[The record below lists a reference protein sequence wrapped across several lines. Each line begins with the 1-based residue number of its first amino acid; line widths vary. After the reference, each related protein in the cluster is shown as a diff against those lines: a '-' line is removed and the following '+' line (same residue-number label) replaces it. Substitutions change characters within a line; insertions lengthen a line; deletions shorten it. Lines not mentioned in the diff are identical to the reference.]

1 MLLVLLLFQIIAVL
15 GNVEHCV
22 SKSLLMDL
30 TDMVPQRQ
38 NITLSKCEEQLLELR
53 KAWQDQQSWALK
65 AMDASG
71 EGFSNFM
78 MGQSTWL
85 GNRFTCRAVN
95 EPMLLDMTSNNFRLL
110 REISPIKF
118 HYLVAYIESNSP
130 WQLQVTIK
138 PNALLHI
145 GLCLPSSCD
154 VPEVE
159 QLIRRT
165 IDENG
170 SFRCWDMDAKLAY
183 AKKPELKSHFFDSGA
198 VQTLFV
204 VAGVTFLLT
213 LVASSGLGQYSR
225 ILACFDLGDNWQL
238 AWKPV
243 DPSQENRPING
254 LRVFTAFSLIGV
266 HVIWYKYFSVD
277 SSVEMLSKLASM
289 TMRHTYWPSMV
300 EIFFVVSGY
309 LTVLNFIKDD
319 QLQKDIASD
328 GFLGNG
334 RRYLRQFIHRYCRL
348 APLQFVIIL
357 MDVVV
362 MEYQR
367 QVSVLHINDPQDELC
382 RRHAV
387 RNLFF
392 IQNLFP
398 IGVMCGSW
406 TWSLGCDMQLHMMA
420 MLLLFTHT
428 KHPKMVRWI
437 IHLLLVLSVLLSIVL
452 MEVNE
457 VRSNFEELYHT
468 NEWSYMSPF
477 IRMLAYIIGGIYAFS
492 QVKGTRTPFDLVLP
506 NRWVRLGA
514 VVGIGWLARLVT
526 MDQLPTTSIIVSF
539 MIILRVLVTS
549 SASHLIICGTKSD
562 NSDSYAPTRWL
573 LALLQSESVQ
583 RISKFTY
590 AIYLLNPIVIMYFYH
605 SFSDQ
610 VYPDNTMMVMLT
622 ISCSVV
628 CYVLAIVMTVLFEI
642 PFNRLISLMTNSRSS
657 SIQRKKSQ

>member
-1 MLLVLLLFQIIAVL
+1 MLLVLLLIQIIAVL
-15 GNVEHCV
+15 GDVGNCE
-22 SKSLLMDL
+22 SKSLLKDL
-30 TDMVPQRQ
+30 IEMVPQHQ
-38 NITLSKCEEQLLELR
+38 NATLSKCEEQLLELR
-53 KAWQDQQSWALK
+53 KSWQDQQSWALK
-65 AMDASG
+65 AIDASG
-71 EGFSNFM
+71 EGYSNFM

-95 EPMLLDMTSNNFRLL
+95 EPMLRDMTSSNFRLL
-110 REISPIKF
+110 RSVSPIKF

-130 WQLQVTIK
+130 WQLEVTIK
-138 PNALLHI
+138 ENPLLHI
-145 GLCLPSSCD
+145 GLCMPTTCD

-159 QLIRRT
+159 QLIRRAMA
-165 IDENG
+165 EKG
-170 SFRCWDMDAKLAY
+170 SFHCWDMDAKLAY
-183 AKKPELKSHFFDSGA
+183 AKKPELKSHFFNSGA
-198 VQTLFV
+198 VQMFFV

-213 LVASSGLGQYSR
+213 LVASTGLGQHSR
-225 ILACFDLGDNWQL
+225 ILACFDLGANWQL

-243 DPSQENRPING
+243 NPSQENRPING
-254 LRVFTAFSLIGV
+254 LRVLTAFSLIGV

-277 SSVEMLSKLASM
+277 QSVEMLSKLVSM

-309 LTVLNFIKDD
+309 LTVLNFIKDE

-328 GFLGNG
+328 GLLGNG

-357 MDVVV
+357 MGVVV
-362 MEYQR
+362 IEYQR
-367 QVSVLHINDPQDELC
+367 QVSVLHITDPQDELC
-382 RRHAV
+382 RRNAV
-387 RNLFF
+387 RNFFF

-398 IGVMCGSW
+398 IQVMCGSW

-428 KHPKMVRWI
+428 KHPNVVRWL
-437 IHLLLVLSVLLSIVL
+437 IHLLLVFSALMSIVM
-452 MEVNE
+452 MEIKE
-457 VRSNFEELYHT
+457 VGSNFEQLFHT

-477 IRMLAYIIGGIYAFS
+477 IRMLAYIIGGSYAYS
-492 QVKGTRTPFDLVLP
+492 HVKGTRTPFDLVMP
-506 NRWVRLGA
+506 NWWVRLLA
-514 VVGIGWLARLVT
+514 IVGIGWLTSQVA
-526 MDQLPTTSIIVSF
+526 MDELPATSIIVTF
-539 MIILRVLVTS
+539 MVILRVVVTT

-573 LALLQSESVQ
+573 LALLQSELVQ

-605 SFSDQ
+605 SFNND
-610 VYPDNTMMVMLT
+610 VKPDNTMIIMLT

-628 CYVLAIVMTVLFEI
+628 CYLLAIVMTVFFEI
-642 PFNRLISLMTNSRSS
+642 PFNRLISLIIKSRST
-657 SIQRKKSQ
+657 IPTKKSQ